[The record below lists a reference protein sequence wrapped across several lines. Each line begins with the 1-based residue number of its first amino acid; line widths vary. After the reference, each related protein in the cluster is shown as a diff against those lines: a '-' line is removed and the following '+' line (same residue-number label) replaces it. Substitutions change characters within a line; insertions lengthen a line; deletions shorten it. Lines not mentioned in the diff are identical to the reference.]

1 MNILGI
7 CGSTRSRG
15 NTYDAIA
22 YLVDLVA
29 DDAAATAIIELCD
42 KKIADCDGCGH
53 CRQLRTC
60 IIEDDAHAIYDRA
73 KAADIIIIG
82 SSVYGGS
89 LTGILKTLLDRLSW
103 WSSTDDRA
111 FEGKIGIPVVTG
123 RRAGHNAVHAEIMMW
138 MHIRGF
144 IMVGSTYW
152 NICLCG
158 TERGTMSQD
167 QEFLRHCRHLATN
180 VQRLHAQITSGG

>member
-7 CGSTRSRG
+7 CGSTRSKG

-22 YLVDLVA
+22 YLMGLVGDDTA
-29 DDAAATAIIELCD
+29 DTAIVELHD
-42 KKIADCDGCGH
+42 KKVADCDGCGY
-53 CRQLRTC
+53 CREHKTC
-60 IIEDDAHAIYDRA
+60 IIDDDAHAIYDRA
-73 KAADIIIIG
+73 KAADIIIVG

-89 LTGILKTLLDRLSW
+89 LTGILKTLMDRFSW

-111 FEGKIGIPVVTG
+111 FEGQIGIPIVTG

-167 QEFLRHCRHLATN
+167 EEFLRHCRHLAAN
-180 VQRLHAQITSGG
+180 VQRLYAKIAPTE